1 VTLPELSNSQLVLVA
16 VAAVVVCWLAGQ
28 LVVLVRVLLNRET
41 VDQDPQLVEVIEQ
54 LTQLAPMADHLAQ
67 LVDYGHDLYQLAE
80 QEAEGNRDRDDRLDA
95 NVADIADVLGHW
107 HATAV
112 LPVALDT
119 VADRRTAREAVTAEQ
134 AEAKRATMNRGG
146 QL

>member
-1 VTLPELSNSQLVLVA
+1 MMTLPALPELSNSQLVLVA

-41 VDQDPQLVEVIEQ
+41 VDQDPQLVEVIER
-54 LTQLAPMADHLAQ
+54 LDK
-67 LVDYGHDLYQLAE
+67 LVDYAHDSYDVF
-80 QEAEGNRDRDDRLDA
+80 EALEKQGDDIRDRDDQTAFHL
-95 NVADIADVLGHW
+95 ADIATVLGHW

-134 AEAKRATMNRGG
+134 AAAKRATMNRGG
-146 QL
+146 QA